1 MPDKLITA
9 KELRNRAEALL
20 KERKMPGLDEVLQAI
35 GDTRKEF
42 SPRILQART
51 AVPTF
56 PEQQLQVPK
65 AAPATTP
72 LEAGLAAFKKTT
84 PQSQSAEADQS

>member
-9 KELRNRAEALL
+9 KELRSRAEALL

-35 GDTRKEF
+35 GETRKEF

-51 AVPTF
+51 AVPMF

-72 LEAGLAAFKKTT
+72 LETGLAAFKKAAT
-84 PQSQSAEADQS
+84 PNETV